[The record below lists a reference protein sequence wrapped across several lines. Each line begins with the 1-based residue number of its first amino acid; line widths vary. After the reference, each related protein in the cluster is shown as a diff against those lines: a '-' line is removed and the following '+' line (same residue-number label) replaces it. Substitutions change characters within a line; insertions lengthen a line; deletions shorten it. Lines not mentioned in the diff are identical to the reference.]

1 MVGLCLGQIGRWLG
15 GNLIGTKLYWIAAL
29 SLALAVREWGWINFY
44 IPERERQSEKAW
56 AHQFGFVMASAMWG
70 FHIGLGFAT
79 RVNVGGFWLVVALA
93 VVFVSPM
100 YGGALMLMYWLGRAF
115 PVWLGPGEVATCDAA
130 AKLPEKI
137 LLCRCVYSRLSGAV
151 LAWFAGLTI
160 LAALARS
167 ESLPLRF
174 IAGR

>member
-1 MVGLCLGQIGRWLG
+1 MVGLCLGQIGHWLG

-79 RVNVGGFWLVVALA
+79 LNPVIGADLA
-93 VVFVSPM
+93 VSNIH
-100 YGGALMLMYWLGRAF
+100 
-115 PVWLGPGEVATCDAA
+115 
-130 AKLPEKI
+130 KI
-137 LLCRCVYSRLSGAV
+137 PPSSRLSGFGSGGYVREA
-151 LAWFAGLTI
+151 
-160 LAALARS
+160 S
-167 ESLPLRF
+167 
-174 IAGR
+174 